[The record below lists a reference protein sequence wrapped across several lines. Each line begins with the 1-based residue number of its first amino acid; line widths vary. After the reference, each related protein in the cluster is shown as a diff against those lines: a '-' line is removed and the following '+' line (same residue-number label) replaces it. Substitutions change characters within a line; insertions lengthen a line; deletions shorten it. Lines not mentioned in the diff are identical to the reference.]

1 MTMAKFE
8 FARSSNLVNIQNL
21 LTPSIL
27 FFALGFLAQWIRS
40 DLRLPAELT
49 KSITIYLLLGIG
61 IHGGIEI
68 SHARISET
76 IPSILVAVF
85 LGVTLPIAAYLIIS
99 RLGRIERL
107 NAVAIATHYGSVSAG
122 TFITAIA
129 FLEAL
134 HIDYEKQP
142 IIMLAIMESP
152 AILVGLLLA
161 SRVRKR
167 YGQQLSSADN
177 SRAELVREAFTN
189 GSIVLLFGG
198 MLIGGMA
205 TEKSMLSVLP
215 FFDQLFMGVL
225 CLFLL
230 AMGMEAGKKMDDFKQ
245 AGAFLIGFGILMPI
259 ISGFLGIIIATHVLG
274 FSVGGATL
282 VGVLAASASY
292 IAVPPAMRMAIP
304 EANPS
309 IYLTLALG
317 VTFPFNVVFGIPLYY
332 ATANFIH

>member
-1 MTMAKFE
+1 
-8 FARSSNLVNIQNL
+8 LINIQNL

-27 FFALGFLAQWIRS
+27 FFALGLIAQLLRS
-40 DLRLPAELT
+40 DLKLPAELT

-61 IHGGIEI
+61 IHGGVEL
-68 SHARISET
+68 SHANIGLA
-76 IPSILVAVF
+76 IAPILVAIF
-85 LGVTLPIAAYLIIS
+85 LGITLPIIAYFIVT
-99 RLGRIERL
+99 RLGQVERL

-122 TFITAIA
+122 TFLTAIA

-152 AILVGLLLA
+152 AILVGLVMA
-161 SRVRKR
+161 SHVRKQ
-167 YGQQLSSADN
+167 YQQIASHADN
-177 SRAELVREAFTN
+177 SRSELIREAFTN
-189 GSIVLLFGG
+189 GSILL
-198 MLIGGMA
+198 LIGGLLIGDIA
-205 TEKSMLSVLP
+205 TEKSLMSVLP

-259 ISGFLGIIIATHVLG
+259 GSGLLGIVIATHLLG
-274 FSVGGATL
+274 FGVGGATL

-317 VTFPFNVVFGIPLYY
+317 VTFPFNVVLGIPLYY
-332 ATANFIH
+332 ATANLIH